1 MTRSKTYTP
10 MPSKKAS
17 SIGRVLSIDPGFDR
31 IGVAIM
37 EKEDGKEKILFS
49 NCITTDP
56 KGLPEARLLTIG
68 NEIRQLI
75 EEWRPTSVALEKL
88 FFNANVTTALKVAE
102 ARGVILYEAARAKLP
117 VKEYSPQDVK
127 LAITGYGRAS
137 KPQINALIGRLVTL
151 PPRKRLDDE
160 IDAIA
165 LGITHLAWQKRI

>member
-1 MTRSKTYTP
+1 
-10 MPSKKAS
+10 MPSKKSS
-17 SIGRVLSIDPGFDR
+17 SIDRVLSIDPGFDR

-37 EKEDGKEKILFS
+37 EKENGKEKILFS
-49 NCITTDP
+49 CCITTKPQD
-56 KGLPEARLLTIG
+56 LPELRLLTIG
-68 NEIRQLI
+68 MEIRGVI
-75 EEWRPTSVALEKL
+75 EEWQPTSVALEKL

-102 ARGVILYEAARAKLP
+102 ARGVILYEAARARLS

-137 KPQINALIGRLVTL
+137 KSQINALLGRLVAL